1 MENQDDREK
10 ETSIVSAEKWNDG
23 ALNEAADWPLAGEW
37 VSEWVWHHGKEE
49 SGLDWDIKWLLDGD
63 AMGGRQIERKLQNNL
78 LVKTFSLQFCWN

>member
-37 VSEWVWHHGKEE
+37 VSECG
-49 SGLDWDIKWLLDGD
+49 I
-63 AMGGRQIERKLQNNL
+63 MGRRKVASIEI
-78 LVKTFSLQFCWN
+78 